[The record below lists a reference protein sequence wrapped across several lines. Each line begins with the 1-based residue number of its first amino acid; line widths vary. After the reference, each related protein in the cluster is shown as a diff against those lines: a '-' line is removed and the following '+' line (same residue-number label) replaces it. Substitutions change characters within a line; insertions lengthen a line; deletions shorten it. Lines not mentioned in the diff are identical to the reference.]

1 MNKRLTITREAILGG
16 ILVAFILFLGL
27 TTSFATRS
35 GIYSFMLDVSPT
47 MVAAIALGMVIFT
60 GNIDISAG
68 TISGFVA
75 YTAGALVKAGA
86 PMIVF
91 VPAALLVGTFLAGI
105 NGFITVKFKVPSI
118 VVTLAMNMVHIG
130 FYATFLPQSGWIE
143 NLGSTFTWF
152 GRGRIFDIIPY
163 TFVVAIVVAVIAVFV
178 MKYTR
183 FGRALY
189 AVGGNRQSAIYSGIK
204 PDATVMKVFL
214 VEGFLIGVSALLRA
228 MTRNEVMP
236 SVFIGRELFFI
247 AAALVG
253 GISIFG
259 GSGKIIGAVLGAALV
274 YLLSIA
280 MIYFGLQDY
289 YQFAL
294 QGAIILIAVYI
305 TVADFSKIRKRFTR
319 RRFSAAGAEAITSTG
334 GSDSNESAGSGGRHE

>member
-1 MNKRLTITREAILGG
+1 MSKRKPINRETVLAL
-16 ILVAFILFLGL
+16 ILFFVLVFLAL
-27 TTSFATRS
+27 TTNFSSKS
-35 GIYSFMLDVSPT
+35 GVYSFMLDVSPT
-47 MVAAIALGMVIFT
+47 IVAAIALGMVIFT

-86 PMIVF
+86 PMVLF
-91 VPAALLVGTFLAGI
+91 VPAALLVGTLLAGL

-143 NLGSTFTWF
+143 NLGPRFTWF
-152 GRGRIFDIIPY
+152 WRGRVFDIIPY
-163 TFVVAIVVAVIAVFV
+163 TFIVAIVVAIIFIFI
-178 MKYTR
+178 MKYSR
-183 FGRALY
+183 YGRALY
-189 AVGGNRQSAIYSGIK
+189 AVGGNRQSAIYSGIN

-214 VEGFLIGVSALLRA
+214 VEGFLIGISALLRA

-247 AAALVG
+247 SAALVG
-253 GISIFG
+253 GISILG
-259 GSGKIIGAVLGAALV
+259 GSGKIIGAVMGAALV

-280 MIYFGLQDY
+280 MIYYGFQDY

-294 QGAIILIAVYI
+294 QGVIILVAVFI
-305 TVADFSKIRKRFTR
+305 TVADFSKIGKRFGKRNQLEVT
-319 RRFSAAGAEAITSTG
+319 E
-334 GSDSNESAGSGGRHE
+334 

>member
-1 MNKRLTITREAILGG
+1 MSKRKPINREAVLA
-16 ILVAFILFLGL
+16 LILFFVLVFLAL
-27 TTSFATRS
+27 TTNFSSKS
-35 GIYSFMLDVSPT
+35 GVYSFMLDVSPT
-47 MVAAIALGMVIFT
+47 IVAAIALGMVIFT

-86 PMIVF
+86 PMVLF
-91 VPAALLVGTFLAGI
+91 VPAALLVGTLLAGL

-143 NLGSTFTWF
+143 NLGPRFTWF
-152 GRGRIFDIIPY
+152 GRGRVFDIIPY
-163 TFVVAIVVAVIAVFV
+163 TFIVAIVVAIIFIFI
-178 MKYTR
+178 MKYSR
-183 FGRALY
+183 YGRALY
-189 AVGGNRQSAIYSGIK
+189 AVGGNRQSAIYSGIN

-214 VEGFLIGVSALLRA
+214 VEGFLVGISALLRA

-247 AAALVG
+247 SAALVG
-253 GISIFG
+253 GISILG
-259 GSGKIIGAVLGAALV
+259 GSGKIIGAVMGAALV

-280 MIYFGLQDY
+280 MIYYGFQDY

-294 QGAIILIAVYI
+294 QGVIILVAVFI
-305 TVADFSKIRKRFTR
+305 TVADFSKIGKRFGKRNQLEVT
-319 RRFSAAGAEAITSTG
+319 E
-334 GSDSNESAGSGGRHE
+334 

>member
-1 MNKRLTITREAILGG
+1 
-16 ILVAFILFLGL
+16 
-27 TTSFATRS
+27 
-35 GIYSFMLDVSPT
+35 MLDVSPT
-47 MVAAIALGMVIFT
+47 IVAAIALGMVIFT

-91 VPAALLVGTFLAGI
+91 VPAALLVGVFLAGI

-143 NLGSTFTWF
+143 NLGPRFTWF
-152 GRGRIFDIIPY
+152 GRARLFGIVPYIFIVAL
-163 TFVVAIVVAVIAVFV
+163 VVAAIAVFV

-189 AVGGNRQSAIYSGIK
+189 AVGGNKQSAVYSGIN
-204 PDATVMKVFL
+204 PNSTVFKVFL
-214 VEGFLIGVSALLRA
+214 VEGLLIGISALLRA

-247 AAALVG
+247 SAALVG

-280 MIYFGLQDY
+280 MIYYGLQDY

-294 QGAIILIAVYI
+294 QGAIILIAVFVS
-305 TVADFSKIRKRFTR
+305 VADFGKRRQRIVVANATE
-319 RRFSAAGAEAITSTG
+319 GA
-334 GSDSNESAGSGGRHE
+334 SNNE

>member
-1 MNKRLTITREAILGG
+1 MSKRRTISRETVLAL
-16 ILVAFILFLGL
+16 ILFVLLVFLAL
-27 TTSFATRS
+27 TTNFSSRS
-35 GIYSFMLDVSPT
+35 GLYSFMLDVSPT
-47 MVAAIALGMVIFT
+47 IVAAIALGMVIFT

-86 PMIVF
+86 PMILF
-91 VPAALLVGTFLAGI
+91 VPAALLVGVFLAGL

-143 NLGSTFTWF
+143 NLGTRFTWF
-152 GRGRIFDIIPY
+152 GRGRIFDLIPY
-163 TFVVAIVVAVIAVFV
+163 TFVVAIIVALVFMFV
-178 MKYTR
+178 MKYSR

-189 AVGGNRQSAIYSGIK
+189 AVGGNRQSAIYSGIN

-214 VEGFLIGVSALLRA
+214 VEGFLIGISALLRA

-247 AAALVG
+247 SAALVG
-253 GISIFG
+253 GISILG
-259 GSGKIIGAVLGAALV
+259 GSGKIVGAVMGAALV

-280 MIYFGLQDY
+280 MIYYGFQDY

-294 QGAIILIAVYI
+294 QGVIILIAVFI
-305 TVADFSKIRKRFTR
+305 TVADFSKLNKRLGRRKQIEV
-319 RRFSAAGAEAITSTG
+319 A
-334 GSDSNESAGSGGRHE
+334 DK

>member
-1 MNKRLTITREAILGG
+1 MKKRRTITREATLGIILLA
-16 ILVAFILFLGL
+16 IIVFLSL
-27 TTSFATRS
+27 TTSFFTKS
-35 GIYSFMLDVSPT
+35 GLYSFMLDVSPT
-47 MVAAIALGMVIFT
+47 IVAAIALGMVIFT

-86 PMIVF
+86 PMVVF
-91 VPAALLVGTFLAGI
+91 VPAAIAIGTLLSGI
-105 NGFITVKFKVPSI
+105 NGLITVKFKVPSL

-143 NLGSTFTWF
+143 NLGPRFTWF
-152 GRGRIFDIIPY
+152 GRGRILDVIPY
-163 TFVVAIVVAVIAVFV
+163 TFVVALIVSIVAMFV

-189 AVGGNRQSAIYSGIK
+189 AVGGNRQSAIYSGIN
-204 PDATVMKVFL
+204 PDTTVMKVFL
-214 VEGFLIGVSALLRA
+214 VQGFLIGISALLRA

-236 SVFIGRELFFI
+236 SVFVGRELFFI
-247 AAALVG
+247 SAALVG

-259 GSGKIIGAVLGAALV
+259 GSGKIVGAVMGAALV

-280 MIYFGLQDY
+280 MIYYGLQDY

-294 QGAIILIAVYI
+294 QGIIILVAVFI
-305 TVADFSKIRKRFTR
+305 TVTDFGKIRKRMQR
-319 RRFSAAGAEAITSTG
+319 GKLKVAIN
-334 GSDSNESAGSGGRHE
+334 D

>member
-1 MNKRLTITREAILGG
+1 MNQRRIITREAVLALIVFAV
-16 ILVAFILFLGL
+16 LVFLSL
-27 TTSFATRS
+27 TTSFFSKS
-35 GIYSFMLDVSPT
+35 GLYSFMLDVSPT
-47 MVAAIALGMVIFT
+47 IVAAIALGMVIFT

-75 YTAGALVKAGA
+75 YTAGALVKADV
-86 PMIVF
+86 PMILF
-91 VPAALLVGTFLAGI
+91 VPAAIAVGVFLAGI

-143 NLGSTFTWF
+143 NLGPRFTWF
-152 GRGRIFDIIPY
+152 GRARIFDLVPY
-163 TFVVAIVVAVIAVFV
+163 TFVVALVVAVIAIFI

-189 AVGGNRQSAIYSGIK
+189 AVGGNRQSAVYSGIN
-204 PDATVMKVFL
+204 PDSTVFKVFL
-214 VEGFLIGVSALLRA
+214 VEGALIGVSALLRA

-236 SVFIGRELFFI
+236 SVFVGRELFFI

-259 GSGKIIGAVLGAALV
+259 GSGKIVGAVLGAMLV

-280 MIYFGLQDY
+280 MIYYGVQDY

-294 QGAIILIAVYI
+294 QGAIILIAVFI
-305 TVADFSKIRKRFTR
+305 TVTDFSSWKR
-319 RRFSAAGAEAITSTG
+319 RRAGPEPPMSPT
-334 GSDSNESAGSGGRHE
+334 ESRGVTHE

>member
-1 MNKRLTITREAILGG
+1 MNKKIAISREAILGG
-16 ILVAFILFLGL
+16 ILVAFIVILAL
-27 TTSFATRS
+27 TTNFATTS
-35 GIYSFMLDVSPT
+35 GIYSFLLDVSPT
-47 MVAAIALGMVIFT
+47 IVAAIGLGMLIFT

-75 YTAGALVKAGA
+75 YTAGALVKEGA
-86 PMIVF
+86 PMILF
-91 VPAALLVGTFLAGI
+91 VPAALAVGTLLAGL

-143 NLGSTFTWF
+143 NLGADFTWF
-152 GRGRIFDIIPY
+152 GRARLFDIVPY
-163 TFVVAIVVAVIAVFV
+163 TFIVAALVIVVAAFV

-189 AVGGNRQSAIYSGIK
+189 AVGGNQTSAVYSGIK
-204 PDATVMKVFL
+204 PGATVMKVFF
-214 VEGFLIGVSALLRA
+214 VEGFLIAVSALLRA

-259 GSGKIIGAVLGAALV
+259 GSGKIVGAALGAGIV

-305 TVADFSKIRKRFTR
+305 TVADFGKIRKGLQ
-319 RRFSAAGAEAITSTG
+319 RRFRKRAAATENTGAS
-334 GSDSNESAGSGGRHE
+334 S

>member
-1 MNKRLTITREAILGG
+1 MSMKRKVTRETILA
-16 ILVAFILFLGL
+16 LILFGVLVFLAL
-27 TTSFATRS
+27 TTNFSSRS
-35 GIYSFMLDVSPT
+35 GLYSFMLDVSPT
-47 MVAAIALGMVIFT
+47 IVAAIALGMVIFT

-86 PMIVF
+86 PMILF
-91 VPAALLVGTFLAGI
+91 VPAAIAVGVFLAGI

-143 NLGSTFTWF
+143 NLGPRFTWF
-152 GRGRIFDIIPY
+152 GRGRIFDLVPY
-163 TFVVAIVVAVIAVFV
+163 TFVVAIVVAIIFIFI
-178 MKYTR
+178 MKYSR
-183 FGRALY
+183 FGMALY
-189 AVGGNRQSAIYSGIK
+189 AVGGNRQSAIYSGIN
-204 PDATVMKVFL
+204 PDTTVMKVFL
-214 VEGFLIGVSALLRA
+214 VEGFLIGISALLRA

-247 AAALVG
+247 SAALVG
-253 GISIFG
+253 GISILG
-259 GSGKIIGAVLGAALV
+259 GSGKIVGAVMGAALV

-280 MIYFGLQDY
+280 MIYYGFQDY

-294 QGAIILIAVYI
+294 QGIIILIAAFI
-305 TVADFSKIRKRFTR
+305 TVADFSKIRKRFGKRNTLK
-319 RRFSAAGAEAITSTG
+319 AA
-334 GSDSNESAGSGGRHE
+334 DR

>member
-1 MNKRLTITREAILGG
+1 MSKRKPINRETVLAL
-16 ILVAFILFLGL
+16 ILFFVLVFLAL
-27 TTSFATRS
+27 TTNFSSKS
-35 GIYSFMLDVSPT
+35 GVYSFMLDVSPT
-47 MVAAIALGMVIFT
+47 IVAAIALGMVIFT

-86 PMIVF
+86 PMVLF
-91 VPAALLVGTFLAGI
+91 VPAALLVGTLLAGL

-143 NLGSTFTWF
+143 NLGPRFTWF

-163 TFVVAIVVAVIAVFV
+163 TFVVAIVVAIIFIFI
-178 MKYTR
+178 MKYSR
-183 FGRALY
+183 YGRALY
-189 AVGGNRQSAIYSGIK
+189 AVGGNRQSAIYSGIN

-214 VEGFLIGVSALLRA
+214 VEGFLIGISALLRA

-247 AAALVG
+247 SAALVG
-253 GISIFG
+253 GISILG
-259 GSGKIIGAVLGAALV
+259 GSGKIIGAVMGAALV

-280 MIYFGLQDY
+280 MIYYGFQDY

-294 QGAIILIAVYI
+294 QGVIILVAVFI
-305 TVADFSKIRKRFTR
+305 TVADFSKIGKRFGKRNQLEVT
-319 RRFSAAGAEAITSTG
+319 E
-334 GSDSNESAGSGGRHE
+334 

>member
-1 MNKRLTITREAILGG
+1 MKKRRTITREATLGIILLA
-16 ILVAFILFLGL
+16 IIVFLSL
-27 TTSFATRS
+27 TTSFFTKS
-35 GIYSFMLDVSPT
+35 GLYSFMLDVSPT
-47 MVAAIALGMVIFT
+47 VVAAIAVGMVIFT
-60 GNIDISAG
+60 GNIDISVG

-86 PMIVF
+86 PMVVF
-91 VPAALLVGTFLAGI
+91 VPAAIAIGTLLSGI
-105 NGFITVKFKVPSI
+105 NGFITVKFKVPSL

-143 NLGSTFTWF
+143 NLGPRFTWF
-152 GRGRIFDIIPY
+152 GRGRILDVIPY
-163 TFVVAIVVAVIAVFV
+163 TFVVALIVSIVAMFV

-189 AVGGNRQSAIYSGIK
+189 AVGGNRQSAIFSGIN
-204 PDATVMKVFL
+204 PDTTVMKVFL
-214 VEGFLIGVSALLRA
+214 VQGFLIGISALLRA

-236 SVFIGRELFFI
+236 SVFVGRELFFI
-247 AAALVG
+247 SAALVG

-259 GSGKIIGAVLGAALV
+259 GSGKIVGAVMGAALV

-280 MIYFGLQDY
+280 MIYYGLQDY

-294 QGAIILIAVYI
+294 QGIIILVAVFI
-305 TVADFSKIRKRFTR
+305 TVTDFGKIRKRMQR
-319 RRFSAAGAEAITSTG
+319 GKLKVAIN
-334 GSDSNESAGSGGRHE
+334 D

>member
-1 MNKRLTITREAILGG
+1 MKKRRTITREATLGIILLA
-16 ILVAFILFLGL
+16 IIVFLSL
-27 TTSFATRS
+27 TTSFFTKS
-35 GIYSFMLDVSPT
+35 GLYSFMLDVSPT
-47 MVAAIALGMVIFT
+47 VVAAIAVGMVIFT
-60 GNIDISAG
+60 GNIDISVG

-86 PMIVF
+86 PMVVF
-91 VPAALLVGTFLAGI
+91 VPAAIAIGTLLSGI
-105 NGFITVKFKVPSI
+105 NGFITVKFKVPSL

-143 NLGSTFTWF
+143 NLGPRFTWF
-152 GRGRIFDIIPY
+152 GRGRILDVIPY
-163 TFVVAIVVAVIAVFV
+163 TFVVALIVSIVAMFV

-189 AVGGNRQSAIYSGIK
+189 AVGGNRQSAIYSGIN
-204 PDATVMKVFL
+204 PDTTVMKVFL
-214 VEGFLIGVSALLRA
+214 VQGFLIGISALLRA

-236 SVFIGRELFFI
+236 SVFVGRELFFI
-247 AAALVG
+247 SAALVG

-259 GSGKIIGAVLGAALV
+259 GSGKIVGAVMGAALV

-280 MIYFGLQDY
+280 MIYYGLQDY

-294 QGAIILIAVYI
+294 QGIIILVAVFI
-305 TVADFSKIRKRFTR
+305 TVTDFGKIRKRMQR
-319 RRFSAAGAEAITSTG
+319 GKLKVAIN
-334 GSDSNESAGSGGRHE
+334 D